1 MFNNSSYDLQLL
13 TNNDGPV
20 FPCQLGQIFGHV
32 PQHIQTEASAT
43 LQQNISV
50 LVNVEEEYTKVV
62 GG

>member
-1 MFNNSSYDLQLL
+1 M
-13 TNNDGPV
+13 GPR
-20 FPCQLGQIFGHV
+20 FPCQLCQIFGHV

-50 LVNVEEEYTKVV
+50 LVNVEEEYLEAF